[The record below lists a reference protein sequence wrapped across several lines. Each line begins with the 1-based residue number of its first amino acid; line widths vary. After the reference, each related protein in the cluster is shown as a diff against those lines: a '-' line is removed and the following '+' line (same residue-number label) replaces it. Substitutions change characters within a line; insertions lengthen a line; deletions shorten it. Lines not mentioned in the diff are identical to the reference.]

1 LTDPSLMLRWG
12 MLHSGYR
19 EQTYWWELVVLIRKY
34 FIILLVTFN
43 NRGKFQLH
51 ISLAVLILAL
61 HLHDSQHPFGHR
73 RDNPVNSILH
83 RYEMS
88 SLLILLFMLWCADF
102 FSLDL
107 CKDDAF
113 SCSMMVVVILVS
125 NFILVCYLIFMFVRA
140 FCVRNGLN
148 KKLSLFIQ
156 KRSSSFRR
164 TSEANAAVLGGGE
177 QKVGNKNG
185 THKKK
190 KTEKGHTGKRER
202 RLSSREVMA
211 LEMTRVDRQHEREE
225 DVIDL
230 SLVNPIFKKTN
241 NVAVT
246 GNTVQEIR
254 RNKVRRLSKVMN
266 ARETVDA
273 VDMQEEKDEEGQGE
287 EKENIELD
295 IEILKDETNGRRYSY
310 NNRTGESLWVD
321 PEVIETREGAEEH
334 GGETEENEEELV
346 FDIDEA
352 TGRRY
357 SYNQTTGTSLWVD

>member
-1 LTDPSLMLRWG
+1 
-12 MLHSGYR
+12 
-19 EQTYWWELVVLIRKY
+19 
-34 FIILLVTFN
+34 
-43 NRGKFQLH
+43 
-51 ISLAVLILAL
+51 
-61 HLHDSQHPFGHR
+61 
-73 RDNPVNSILH
+73 
-83 RYEMS
+83 
-88 SLLILLFMLWCADF
+88 
-102 FSLDL
+102 
-107 CKDDAF
+107 
-113 SCSMMVVVILVS
+113 
-125 NFILVCYLIFMFVRA
+125 
-140 FCVRNGLN
+140 
-148 KKLSLFIQ
+148 
-156 KRSSSFRR
+156 
-164 TSEANAAVLGGGE
+164 
-177 QKVGNKNG
+177 
-185 THKKK
+185 
-190 KTEKGHTGKRER
+190 
-202 RLSSREVMA
+202 MA

-241 NVAVT
+241 NVAT

-287 EKENIELD
+287 EKENVELD

-321 PEVIETREGAEEH
+321 PEVIETREGGEEH

-357 SYNQTTGTSLWVD
+357 SYNQATGTSLWVD